1 MKFPDNLRYTSS
13 HLWLRKEPDN
23 SLSLGL
29 TPQALASLGEI
40 AFVELPGIGRVFEE
54 GEEIALV
61 ESVKA
66 SLGIPAPLA
75 GEVLAVNGAASKRP
89 ASLNSEPYQIWLLRF
104 RPRRLDDIDTL
115 LDARAYA
122 RILALA

>member
-1 MKFPDNLRYTSS
+1 MKLPENLRYTNA

-29 TPQALASLGEI
+29 TPQALASLGDI
-40 AFVELPGIGRVFEE
+40 AFVELPEIGRVFEE
-54 GEEIALV
+54 GEEIALI

-66 SLGIPAPLA
+66 ALDIPAPLA
-75 GEVLAVNGAASKRP
+75 GEVLAINEAATRHP

-115 LDARAYA
+115 MDARAYA
-122 RILALA
+122 RALGQS